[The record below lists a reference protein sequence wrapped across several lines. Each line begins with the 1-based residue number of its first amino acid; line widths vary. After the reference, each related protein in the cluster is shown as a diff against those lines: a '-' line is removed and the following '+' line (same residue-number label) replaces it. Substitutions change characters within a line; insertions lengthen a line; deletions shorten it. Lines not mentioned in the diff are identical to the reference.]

1 MRRGNAAVRLAVAA
15 GGDALTI
22 IAAVWVLPL
31 PAQVS
36 GDPPHSAAALIP
48 GLPAVVPAVNAGWR
62 SVVYR
67 WDDPRDSVWVSR
79 VAGEGQH
86 SKGKIALGLGLIGGG
101 LALMIANPD
110 ISEGTFMDSSGR
122 MYKKSTR
129 VRLAGGIMAGGGG
142 FVLWRGLKRN

>member
-1 MRRGNAAVRLAVAA
+1 MPIFRAAVI
-15 GGDALTI
+15 I
-22 IAAVWVLPL
+22 IAAVLVLPL
-31 PAQVS
+31 QAQVS
-36 GDPPHSAAALIP
+36 GGPPHAAAALIP
-48 GLPAVVPAVNAGWR
+48 GLPAAVPAANAGWR

-79 VAGEGQH
+79 AAGEGQR

-122 MYKKSTR
+122 MYKKSSR
-129 VRLAGGIMAGGGG
+129 VRLSGGIMAAGGG
-142 FVLWRGLKRN
+142 FFLWQGLKKN